1 MNQKWHLGN
10 LWKGEIKIE
19 VEDLQDFEFKF
30 VIVEKGEIKHWESGN
45 NNVINFTGL
54 INEFQYRTKG
64 RYNKYEYEYNPN
76 DGTICIKCKW
86 RR

>member
-1 MNQKWHLGN
+1 MNLKWHLGN

-19 VEDLQDFEFKF
+19 VEDLQDFELKY
-30 VIVEKGEIKHWESGN
+30 VIAEKGVIKHWESGI

-54 INEFQYRTKG
+54 INEFQFRTKG
-64 RYNKYEYEYNPN
+64 KYNKYEYNPN